1 MARLSLSRA
10 ILEAMQGEGWML
22 ARDIADKLQRRG
34 WRASPSRVARIIAAR
49 LTLSVE
55 VRPLSSSS
63 PWRLYRLRSCEQQ
76 RRSL

>member
-49 LTLSVE
+49 LTSSVE
-55 VRPLSSSS
+55 VRPLSASS
-63 PWRLYRLRSCEQQ
+63 PWRLYRLRSSEQ
-76 RRSL
+76 